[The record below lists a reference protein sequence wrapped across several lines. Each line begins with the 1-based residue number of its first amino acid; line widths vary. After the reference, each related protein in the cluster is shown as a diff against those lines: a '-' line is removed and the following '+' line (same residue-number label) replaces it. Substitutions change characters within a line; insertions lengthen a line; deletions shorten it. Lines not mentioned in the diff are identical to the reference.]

1 MAYIIYNSD
10 GTVLASIANGQ
21 IDNKSTSLDLIG
33 KNVDNYGQYFN
44 NNMAKLLTSFSSS
57 LSPANPQPGQL
68 WFNKVTKKLNVF
80 DGTSFNPTYGAT
92 VNGTPSITTSTGD
105 LWYDT
110 VNSQLKL
117 WDGYNYKLIGPAVS
131 GLYGKFGIETPP
143 ATIREDDTNLPQ
155 KVGVIYSY
163 GSAVGL
169 ITTSSFTMTAGDAT
183 TYFNIGST
191 TPIVNG
197 TTFVNDVDVKGDL
210 YIKGDYYINEVRQ
223 FPNGQTLTAS
233 FDITPYGDP
242 NPAMSDVPTAK
253 LNIETGNIAIR
264 NFLPLLFST
273 ATSVTYDELA
283 YPNDADA
290 KVVCMYNN
298 GTSIDLSVRRFRLID
313 DPLHVDVRIWNW
325 YDVYYNTA
333 LSTVTNIVTL

>member
-21 IDNKSTSLDLIG
+21 IDSVSTSLDLIG

-44 NNMAKLLTSFSSS
+44 NNLAKLLTSFSDTVA
-57 LSPANPQPGQL
+57 PANPQSGQL
-68 WFNKVTKKLNVF
+68 WFNKTTKKLNVF

-110 VNSQLKL
+110 ANSQLKL
-117 WDGYNYKLIGPAVS
+117 WDGYNYKLVGPAVS
-131 GLYGKFGIETPP
+131 GLLGKFGIEPP
-143 ATIREDDTNLPQ
+143 NETIREDDTELPQ

-163 GSAVGL
+163 GNAVGL
-169 ITTSSFTMTAGDAT
+169 ITTSSFSMKATDAD
-183 TYFNIGST
+183 TYFNTAAI
-191 TPIVNG
+191 TPIING
-197 TTFVNDVDVKGDL
+197 TTFVHDVDVKGDL
-210 YIKGDYYINEVRQ
+210 YIKGDYYINNVKQ

-242 NPAMSDVPTAK
+242 DPAMSDVPTAK
-253 LNIETGNIAIR
+253 TNIESGNIAIK

-273 ATSVTYDELA
+273 ATNVTTDELA
-283 YPNDADA
+283 YPDYSNA

-298 GTSIDLSVRRFRLID
+298 GTTIDLSVRRFHLIE
-313 DPLHVDVRIWNW
+313 DPLHAGIRIWDW
-325 YDVYYNTA
+325 YDVYYNNA